1 MDSNIM
7 KFKCVL
13 HYDDQHQGVI
23 MYNDLTYSGLV
34 GLVLKKFNLDPN
46 IPMNL
51 SCKLASFNYRID
63 ITEDDEVM
71 FFVECACDATA
82 GVAQLYVVQPN
93 K

>member
-1 MDSNIM
+1 MYPNVK

-13 HYDDQHQGVI
+13 HYDDQHRGVI
-23 MYNDLTYSGLV
+23 MFNDMTYSGLV
-34 GLVLKKFNLDPN
+34 GLVSKKFKLDPN
-46 IPMNL
+46 SPIKL
-51 SCKLASFNYRID
+51 SCKLPLFNYRID

-71 FFVECACDATA
+71 FFVECACSALD